1 MRGRSNITAVGRG
14 AAGAVMVAV
23 GVGTLAGLAGCQQNY
38 GADVRNMTPQPVFV
52 QITETMDGGA
62 ALRARERLGPGDRK
76 LVGPVR
82 TREGRASITIDTLPN
97 PQSPVTLPLRPGTNS
112 FNVRQRGDATGGPIE
127 IEEVVQ

>member
-1 MRGRSNITAVGRG
+1 MLRGRLRLRSLGLGLTG
-14 AAGAVMVAV
+14 
-23 GVGTLAGLAGCQQNY
+23 GVLVLGGLAGCQQNY

-52 QITETMDGGA
+52 QISESMDGGGA

-76 LVGPVR
+76 VIGPVR
-82 TREGRASITIDTLPN
+82 TREGRAQVTIDTLPN
-97 PQSPVTLPLRPGTNS
+97 PQAPVTLPLRPGTNS

>member
-1 MRGRSNITAVGRG
+1 MLLRGRLGRRPL
-14 AAGAVMVAV
+14 AV
-23 GVGTLAGLAGCQQNY
+23 GVAGSAMALGSGGLAGCQQNY

-52 QITETMDGGA
+52 QISESMSNGGA

-82 TREGRASITIDTLPN
+82 TREGRASVTIDTLPN
-97 PQSPVTLPLRPGTNS
+97 PQAPVTLPLRPGVNS

-127 IEEVVQ
+127 IEEVGP

>member
-1 MRGRSNITAVGRG
+1 MRGRLGLRSLSVACVGG
-14 AAGAVMVAV
+14 AAV
-23 GVGTLAGLAGCQQNY
+23 LAALAGCQQNY

-52 QITETMDGGA
+52 QITESMDGGGA

-82 TREGRASITIDTLPN
+82 TREGRAAVTIDTLPN

-112 FNVRQRGDATGGPIE
+112 FNIRQKGDATGGPIE